1 MKSIFAYDSKF
12 MQVLLVVADYLI
24 LNFLFVL
31 CCLPIFTI
39 GAAQAGLYT
48 GIKVLQDKED
58 DSSCAKAF
66 FRGFASG
73 FGTITVGW
81 VLTTVIMVVLGYN
94 LALVL
99 FYQYAGLYA
108 PEFLATLPLYVGEQA
123 PLVLSCIAV
132 AIIMIFQSVLTI
144 FHASFGC
151 KLGQLFKNTFLMIL
165 AHPLRCLTVTLLTWL
180 PVIFLILYPPFFLQA
195 SIAWFAIYYSVAF
208 RINYKT
214 MQKPFLVITQNFV
227 EAYEAE
233 HGEILLEEAEK

>member
-1 MKSIFAYDSKF
+1 MKSIFSYDSKF
-12 MQVLLVVADYLI
+12 MQILLVVADYLI
-24 LNFLFVL
+24 LNFLFIL

-73 FGTITVGW
+73 FGTITVSW
-81 VLTTVIMVVLGYN
+81 VATAVIMVVLGYN
-94 LALVL
+94 LAMVL

-108 PEFLATLPLYVGEQA
+108 PEVLASIPMYIGEKT
-123 PLVLSCIAV
+123 PLVFSCIGV
-132 AIIMIFQSVLTI
+132 VMLMIFQSTLTI
-144 FHASFGC
+144 FHASFSC
-151 KLGQLFKNTFLMIL
+151 TVGQLFKNVFLMIL

-180 PVIFLILYPPFFLQA
+180 PVVLLVLYPPFFLQA

-208 RINYKT
+208 RINFKT

-233 HGEILLEEAEK
+233 HGEIVLEEAEK